1 MTPTSPTAPGV
12 IPQSPALA
20 EAGVDSLGELMSRD
34 PEGYSKQD
42 LERVVA
48 IMREQ
53 RERIAATAAATP
65 VKAPR
70 SSGPP
75 ASLKSNVGLGDL
87 DL

>member
-1 MTPTSPTAPGV
+1 MTNGEIA
-12 IPQSPALA
+12 QSSALT
-20 EAGVDSLGELMSRD
+20 EATVDSLGELMSRD

-53 RERIAATAAATP
+53 RERLSLSAAA
-65 VKAPR
+65 APPKTAR
-70 SSGPP
+70 AKPGSASM
-75 ASLKSNVGLGDL
+75 SLKTTVGTRDL

>member
-1 MTPTSPTAPGV
+1 MTETPTFGT
-12 IPQSPALA
+12 IPQSSALR
-20 EAGVDSLGELMSRD
+20 EATIDSLGELMSRD

-48 IMREQ
+48 AMREQ
-53 RERIAATAAATP
+53 RERLAASAAAAP

-70 SSGPP
+70 AKAGGPP
-75 ASLKSNVGLGDL
+75 MSLKSSVAAGDI